1 LFVEVASFLAVTILS
16 PKPHAVTDTG
26 DKLYTYDPAGNM
38 TGWTHKQNGTR
49 RVIYWN
55 EENRVKQID
64 DNGKKT
70 YFLYDDTGE
79 RVLKRG
85 EHGETLYINRF
96 YSIRNGELST
106 KHVFAGE
113 TRILSKLVK
122 TPPTSDSNTDPTFP
136 GSRGI
141 LNALGR
147 GKGNKFG
154 IFKRIDQGE
163 LPATLP
169 VEKDQFYYHTDHL
182 GSSNIITDTY
192 GSVYQHLE
200 YFPYGETWIEEGGS
214 YEGNTPGYK
223 FTGKELDPETG
234 LYYFG
239 ARYYD
244 PVLSRW
250 ISADPILGKYLP
262 DFTDILQYSK
272 AWNPET
278 RLPSNGGVFRPT
290 NLNLYA
296 YTLNN
301 PTQYTDPSGKWSS
314 RSTLLSQPVHQMAI
328 QNVLGPYVD
337 PRYIQV
343 MQQRQVDID
352 THQRNV
358 DQYMHAMTGAGQ
370 ERNVA
375 VLQANEFVTTKL
387 NNAKEAFKSGDLN
400 RAYSE
405 LGDAI
410 HTLQD
415 ATSPSHREFQV
426 WDERSSTY
434 EQAMHSKVERNYPAA
449 GTRERTE
456 LEGVTR
462 WAYDIFQGKVEMPKN
477 FFEPGTGYL
486 LLPEKYLQPQ

>member
-1 LFVEVASFLAVTILS
+1 
-16 PKPHAVTDTG
+16 
-26 DKLYTYDPAGNM
+26 M

-141 LNALGR
+141 LDALGR

-214 YEGNTPGYK
+214 YGGNTPGYK

-234 LYYFG
+234 LYYYG

-250 ISADPILGKYLP
+250 ISADPVLVKYLP
-262 DFTDILQYSK
+262 DHENREEDLNGLGGIFTPFNLSVYALGHNNAINYKDPDGKFVIRIPFTTAYFYAEIKSKGGIFSIGITTSAALEHRHPKLNQLTPRTRARVERVLIRLEAKGWDPKIQTGLRTKEEQQQKVNEGHSQTKKSLHLDQGGKGSAAVDI
-272 AWNPET
+272 T
-278 RLPSNGGVFRPT
+278 SNKYGWQVKKYKEAKEFFEEYGKIAEHEG
-290 NLNLYA
+290 LEWG
-296 YTLNN
+296 
-301 PTQYTDPSGKWSS
+301 GKWKS
-314 RSTLLSQPVHQMAI
+314 LYDPAHSQLKKDELKKELKEPNPVK
-328 QNVLGPYVD
+328 
-337 PRYIQV
+337 
-343 MQQRQVDID
+343 
-352 THQRNV
+352 
-358 DQYMHAMTGAGQ
+358 DQ
-370 ERNVA
+370 
-375 VLQANEFVTTKL
+375 
-387 NNAKEAFKSGDLN
+387 
-400 RAYSE
+400 
-405 LGDAI
+405 
-410 HTLQD
+410 
-415 ATSPSHREFQV
+415 
-426 WDERSSTY
+426 
-434 EQAMHSKVERNYPAA
+434 
-449 GTRERTE
+449 
-456 LEGVTR
+456 
-462 WAYDIFQGKVEMPKN
+462 PKN
-477 FFEPGTGYL
+477 DSKE
-486 LLPEKYLQPQ
+486 